1 MSENLR
7 KLIGVAV
14 MAAIVVVGVV
24 ATNGDDSDFVRTRNV
39 AFGLPKGAGLGAQ
52 IQQPGDAE
60 NDLVIAMAAAAKC
73 EEGRV
78 LVSTGDPVSPWRCD
92 VLISDLARVGGRIG
106 EESPILRGSDI
117 PCHFIEVLVV
127 DSSWTTSVRRAA
139 IRGRTEALF
148 GCLQQWAV
156 GRSVSEVETVL
167 TSWANRRPENRVM
180 LSGTPKYC
188 DGIFSSATLA
198 TQGNT
203 VMKLNVPD
211 EMDWLCPDTSDW

>member
-1 MSENLR
+1 MSENLQ
-7 KLIGVAV
+7 KLIGVVAMAV
-14 MAAIVVVGVV
+14 LVVVGVAV
-24 ATNGDDSDFVRTRNV
+24 SSGDDTDFTRNT
-39 AFGLPKGAGLGAQ
+39 AFGVPKGAGLDDQ
-52 IQQPGDAE
+52 VQQPGDAE
-60 NDLVIAMAAAAKC
+60 NELVIAMAAAAKC

-117 PCHFIEVLVV
+117 PCHFIEVLVAQ
-127 DSSWTTSVRRAA
+127 SSWRTSIRRSI

-156 GRSVSEVETVL
+156 GRSVSEVENVL
-167 TSWANRRPENRVM
+167 TWWATRSPENRVM
-180 LSGTPKYC
+180 ASGNPKYC
-188 DGIFSSATLA
+188 DGIFSSATLT

-203 VMKLNVPD
+203 VMKLNVPNAL
-211 EMDWLCPDTSDW
+211 DWLCPDTSDW